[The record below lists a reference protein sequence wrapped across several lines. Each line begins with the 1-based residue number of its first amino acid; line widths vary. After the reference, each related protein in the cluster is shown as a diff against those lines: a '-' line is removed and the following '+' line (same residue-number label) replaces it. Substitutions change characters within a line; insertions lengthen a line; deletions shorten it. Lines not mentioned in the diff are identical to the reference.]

1 VRLLILSDIHANLEA
16 LEACLAAAPA
26 YDSVTNLGDVV
37 GYNAS
42 PNEVCD
48 IIREMNCPVVR
59 GNHDRACS
67 GLSDLSE
74 FNLVAAM
81 SARWTQMT
89 LRPEHQDWL
98 RRLPEGPLR
107 PETVPDIEFVHGSPR
122 HEDEYVLN
130 VPTASLDFHLP
141 GHSDLI
147 FFGHTHLQG
156 GFSYDLKEGK
166 TRSFAPKYPNA
177 DQAVKAELQLEP
189 GERYLINPGSVGQP
203 RDNDWRAAFA
213 VFETNDDGPAI
224 VTFYRVPYDVK
235 QTQARIVSSNLPER
249 LATRL
254 ALGR

>member
-1 VRLLILSDIHANLEA
+1 MRLLILSDIHANLEA

-141 GHSDLI
+141 GHLRPHLLRTHTPSRRI
-147 FFGHTHLQG
+147 FV
-156 GFSYDLKEGK
+156 
-166 TRSFAPKYPNA
+166 R
-177 DQAVKAELQLEP
+177 
-189 GERYLINPGSVGQP
+189 
-203 RDNDWRAAFA
+203 
-213 VFETNDDGPAI
+213 
-224 VTFYRVPYDVK
+224 
-235 QTQARIVSSNLPER
+235 
-249 LATRL
+249 
-254 ALGR
+254 

>member
-1 VRLLILSDIHANLEA
+1 
-16 LEACLAAAPA
+16 
-26 YDSVTNLGDVV
+26 
-37 GYNAS
+37 
-42 PNEVCD
+42 
-48 IIREMNCPVVR
+48 
-59 GNHDRACS
+59 
-67 GLSDLSE
+67 
-74 FNLVAAM
+74 M